1 MSEHGRIMCAVDLSW
16 RSEGAFNYAVALA
29 KSRHAPL
36 EPCVCCFAWI
46 STQLASTRARRSAC
60 HTPSARVRGRCRY

>member
-36 EPCVCCFAWI
+36 DLVFA
-46 STQLASTRARRSAC
+46 ASPRF
-60 HTPSARVRGRCRY
+60 PSAGEHASASRSLPNSVGARPRPTST